1 MHIGASIGDLFRLD
15 GRVAV
20 VVGGSGALG
29 GEMARALA
37 RAGARVAVL
46 GRRIEACETV
56 AHEIRERGGEA
67 VAVAVD
73 VLDGDSLSRA
83 AHAVAQMLGPSDI
96 LVNAA
101 GGNLPAAT
109 TGPERSFFALDIPAA
124 EAVFATNFTGVMRC
138 CQTFGRQMAERE
150 QPAGAIVNIA
160 SMAGLR
166 PLTRVGAYAAAKAAI
181 INFTQW
187 LAVSMAREC
196 GPAIRVNALAP
207 GFFLTEQNHFL
218 LVDQATGEWTARG
231 EAILAHTP
239 MGRFGAPADL
249 TGALLWLVSPASAF
263 VTGVVVPVDGG
274 FSAFSGV

>member
-1 MHIGASIGDLFRLD
+1 MSDEQPIERLFRLD

-29 GEMARALA
+29 GEMARSLA

-46 GRRIEACETV
+46 GRRLDAC
-56 AHEIRERGGEA
+56 EA
-67 VAVAVD
+67 VARAIREADGEALGVAVD
-73 VLDGDSLSRA
+73 VLDGESLDRA
-83 AHAVAQMLGPSDI
+83 ARTVAQALGPADI

-109 TGPERSFFALDIPAA
+109 TGPERSFFALDVSAA
-124 EAVFATNFTGVMRC
+124 QTVFATNFTGVLRC

-150 QPAGAIVNIA
+150 HPAGAIVNIA

-166 PLTRVGAYAAAKAAI
+166 PLTRVGAYAAAKAAV

-187 LAVSMAREC
+187 LAVNLAREC
-196 GPAIRVNALAP
+196 GPAIRVNAIAP
-207 GFFLTEQNHFL
+207 GFFLTEQNRYL
-218 LVDQATGEWTARG
+218 LVDAESSAWTARG
-231 EAILAHTP
+231 ETILAHTP
-239 MGRFGAPADL
+239 MGRFGAPDDL
-249 TGALLWLVSPASAF
+249 TGALLWLTSPAAAF
-263 VTGVVVPVDGG
+263 VTGIVVPVDGG